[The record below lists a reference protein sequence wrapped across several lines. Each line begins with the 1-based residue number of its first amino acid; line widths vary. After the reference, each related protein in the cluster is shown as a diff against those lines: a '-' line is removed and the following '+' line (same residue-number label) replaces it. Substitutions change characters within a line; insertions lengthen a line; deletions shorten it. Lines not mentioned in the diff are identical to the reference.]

1 VQRPKVEK
9 VTWSNSVPHHAV
21 RTGGILG
28 TESQAQKNRLGG
40 GLFGRWVGCHAGGG
54 TEVLGVFDYK
64 QCAKPAQ
71 YVCPGVH
78 GYSYLNN
85 GRIA

>member
-1 VQRPKVEK
+1 MFSPAGAAD
-9 VTWSNSVPHHAV
+9 TIAV
-21 RTGGILG
+21 SSA
-28 TESQAQKNRLGG
+28 ESQAQKNRLGG
-40 GLFGRWVGCHAGGG
+40 GLFGQRVGCHAGGG

-64 QCAKPAQ
+64 QCVKPTQ
-71 YVCPGVH
+71 YVCPSVH

>member
-1 VQRPKVEK
+1 MAFLAR
-9 VTWSNSVPHHAV
+9 A
-21 RTGGILG
+21 GGILG
-28 TESQAQKNRLGG
+28 TKSQAQKNRLGG
-40 GLFGRWVGCHAGGG
+40 GLFGQRVGSHAGGG

-71 YVCPGVH
+71 YVRPGVH

-85 GRIA
+85 GGIA